1 MQSTVVL
8 KLNAGVLAE
17 VGRHGGICGTTTAL
31 GTRLAK
37 LQNLLLRL
45 GRAKQ
50 TQGWQLRKGERGD
63 QGKWHNHRGEMKS
76 KRPKERKCVLKLEEN
91 QSERNR
97 CGQADK

>member
-8 KLNAGVLAE
+8 KLNAGVMAE
-17 VGRHGGICGTTTAL
+17 TGRHRGTSTAP
-31 GTRLAK
+31 GTRSTK
-37 LQNLLLRL
+37 LQNSLLRL

-50 TQGWQLRKGERGD
+50 TQGWQLRKRERGD